1 MSRAAAPSFA
11 RPWTRERSLPGEWNK
26 TGAGAAKG
34 MVVSFFPKAASATAM
49 SKDERAVVLDEI
61 HELLRAKRLAL
72 MPPHHGLTSVFP
84 AGSVAERFGMTVSI
98 EDVSGKRADTV
109 SSLAAT
115 PARRE
120 RAAIVALARTSERER
135 NPNRRRLRFPAV
147 ISSPWMRSRWP
158 IAAMLTWRASVSDLR
173 RLHGA
178 RTTTTLIAAAWPEK
192 MPRSGLRP
200 LRQTKRA
207 PTTRRVVQS
216 RRYAEIC
223 LCRR

>member
-98 EDVSGKRADTV
+98 EDVSGQTSGYGLQP
-109 SSLAAT
+109 SSYPST
-115 PARRE
+115 SRARRNRCVGPHL
-120 RAAIVALARTSERER
+120 RA
-135 NPNRRRLRFPAV
+135 
-147 ISSPWMRSRWP
+147 
-158 IAAMLTWRASVSDLR
+158 
-173 RLHGA
+173 
-178 RTTTTLIAAAWPEK
+178 
-192 MPRSGLRP
+192 
-200 LRQTKRA
+200 
-207 PTTRRVVQS
+207 
-216 RRYAEIC
+216 
-223 LCRR
+223 